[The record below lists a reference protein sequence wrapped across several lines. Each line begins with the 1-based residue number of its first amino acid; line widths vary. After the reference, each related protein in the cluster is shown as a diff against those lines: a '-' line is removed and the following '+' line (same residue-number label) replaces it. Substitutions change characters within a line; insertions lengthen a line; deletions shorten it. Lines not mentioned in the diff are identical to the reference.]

1 MKRTK
6 LINYAF
12 HIVFDVAKKGGL
24 VGTEKSTKLLL
35 PVSRTRRKLSIQTN
49 KTATS
54 PPPPLPYSFSILFF
68 FFNLSQ
74 YNRQLKVFNYFSL
87 SLNFPVTFV
96 QSCGSCGLRTTARG
110 LGRGGGGEPRIRSG
124 DAHRKF

>member
-54 PPPPLPYSFSILFF
+54 SPPPHFPTPFQYCFF

-110 LGRGGGGEPRIRSG
+110 LGRGGGEPRIKSG